1 MNEIIN
7 NLLTSSDQRPKA
19 KVENMLLNQAVA
31 TPWVN

>member
-7 NLLTSSDQRPKA
+7 NLLTNGQQRPKA
-19 KVENMLLNQAVA
+19 NVEDILLNQAVA